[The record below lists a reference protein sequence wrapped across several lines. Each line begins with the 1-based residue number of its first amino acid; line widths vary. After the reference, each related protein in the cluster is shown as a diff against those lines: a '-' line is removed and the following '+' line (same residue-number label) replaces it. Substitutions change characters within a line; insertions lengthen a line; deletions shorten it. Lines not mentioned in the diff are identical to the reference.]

1 MVLANGEFVKA
12 SADENSDLFWAIRG
26 GGGNFGIV
34 TSFLF
39 QLQPVSTVVAGPTL
53 WPLEKTADVMRFYD
67 KFLASAP
74 DDLTGVFAFLN
85 VPAGPPFPEALHRKT
100 MCGVVWCYTGPEGKA
115 AAVLDPIRE
124 FGPPALFGV
133 QPMPFP
139 VLQSAFDALYPSGD
153 QNYWRA
159 DFFNILSDEAIA
171 LHVEHGSRLPTPQ
184 SGMHLYPID
193 RAVHRVGRA
202 DTAFS
207 YRDTRWAGVTFAV
220 DPDPSKAELL
230 KAWTINYWEALHPY
244 SAGGAYVN
252 FMMEEGQSRVLATYR
267 DNFDRLSK
275 IKSRYD
281 PGNLF
286 RVNQNILPRV

>member
-1 MVLANGEFVKA
+1 VDPAKRTARIGGGCTWGEVDHATHIFGLAAPGGVVSTTGVGGLTLGGGIGYLSRRFGLSVDNLLEVDMVLANVK
-12 SADENSDLFWAIRG
+12 
-26 GGGNFGIV
+26 
-34 TSFLF
+34 
-39 QLQPVSTVVAGPTL
+39 
-53 WPLEKTADVMRFYD
+53 
-67 KFLASAP
+67 
-74 DDLTGVFAFLN
+74 

-100 MCGVVWCYTGPEGKA
+100 MCGVVWCYTGPEVQAK
-115 AAVLDPIRE
+115 VLFDPIRE

-139 VLQSAFDALYPSGD
+139 LLQSAFDALYPPGD

-159 DFFNILSDEAIA
+159 DFVNTLSDDAIA
-171 LHVEHGSRLPTPQ
+171 LHVAHGSRLPTPQ

-202 DTAFS
+202 DTAFN

-230 KAWTINYWEALHPY
+230 KAWTIDYWEALHPY

-252 FMMEEGQSRVLATYR
+252 FMMEEGQSRVRATYR
-267 DNFDRLSK
+267 DNFDRLSE

-286 RVNQNILPRV
+286 RVNQNIQPGF